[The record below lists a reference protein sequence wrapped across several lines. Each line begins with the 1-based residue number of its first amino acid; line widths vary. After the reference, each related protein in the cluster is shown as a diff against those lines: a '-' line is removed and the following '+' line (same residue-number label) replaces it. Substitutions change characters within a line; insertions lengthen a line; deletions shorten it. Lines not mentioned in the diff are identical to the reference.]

1 MAPDSLDF
9 QDCTHWNGRD
19 ATDGIVVRGVTG
31 SNDDGLFVFLEEPA
45 DGNET
50 MGFNFLGFRS
60 RLPVVVPD
68 DILPVD
74 YD

>member
-19 ATDGIVVRGVTG
+19 AADGVVVRGVTG
-31 SNDDGLFVFLEEPA
+31 CNDYGLLVLFEKPT
-45 DGNET
+45 DGNEA
-50 MGFNFLGFRS
+50 MGFDLLGFRS
-60 RLPVVVPD
+60 RLPVVVSD
-68 DILPVD
+68 NVLPMD